1 MTLSEDVVRE
11 MVRRIV
17 LRTLGQEERAGEG
30 SGRHGDQKPTAQRT
44 CITEA
49 DVLAVPHGGRI
60 EVPAA
65 ALITPLARDAAA
77 DRGVELVE
85 AGITA
90 RGSEPGRQQPGM
102 PGSAPSEARAVALGA
117 DHGGFRLKEDLKGAL
132 AEWGYQV
139 KDCGTH
145 GAEPVDYPDYAYAVA
160 RLVADGGAWRGIM
173 VDGAGIGSCMAA
185 NKVPGVRAAMCYD
198 HTTAVNSREHN
209 DANVLTL
216 GGVLIGS
223 GLARQ
228 IVKVWL
234 ETAFG
239 GDRHTRRV
247 AKIGEIENRFLKK

>member
-11 MVRRIV
+11 MVRRVV
-17 LRTLGQEERAGEG
+17 LRTLGRGERAGEG
-30 SGRHGDQKPTAQRT
+30 SGRHGDPKPTVQRT

-60 EVPAA
+60 VVPVA

-85 AGITA
+85 AGTRA
-90 RGSEPGRQQPGM
+90 GGSEPGRKQPAM
-102 PGSAPSEARAVALGA
+102 PPSVPSAARTVALGA

-145 GAEPVDYPDYAYAVA
+145 GPEPVDYPDYAYAVA

-216 GGVLIGS
+216 GGALIGS
-223 GLARQ
+223 SLARQ
-228 IVKVWL
+228 IAKVWL
-234 ETAFG
+234 ETPFG
-239 GDRHTRRV
+239 GDRHARRV
-247 AKIGEIENRFLKK
+247 GKIGEIEHRFLKK